1 MSLKPCVAPIKVG
14 IYRLTNNPHLDIVV
28 ADLQS
33 KAADANLVC
42 KVDSSSSTVGRRYAR
57 ADELGIPF
65 GITVDFDSLIDGCV
79 TVRDRDSMA
88 QVRVPIANVMNVVK
102 SLCNENIFWSHV
114 MAAFPVV
121 KDAGDDEE
129 EGAQSSQTAAPKA
142 TKPLVIQKTS
152 RGMFSRPNPL
162 HQ

>member
-1 MSLKPCVAPIKVG
+1 VAPIKVG

-28 ADLQS
+28 ADLQT

-88 QVRVPIANVMNVVK
+88 QVRIPIAHVMNVVQ
-102 SLCNENIFWSHV
+102 SLCSEKIFWSHV
-114 MAAFPVV
+114 MSAFPVV

-129 EGAQSSQTAAPKA
+129 EGAQANQTAAPKA